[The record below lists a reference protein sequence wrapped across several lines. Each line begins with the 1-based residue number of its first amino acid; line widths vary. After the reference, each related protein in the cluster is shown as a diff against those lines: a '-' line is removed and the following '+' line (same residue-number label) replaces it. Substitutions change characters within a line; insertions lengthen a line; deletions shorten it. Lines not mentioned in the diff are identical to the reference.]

1 MREAFDGIVKLP
13 PNGDVHDFFVRL
25 PENQLTNWKEMVPEF
40 VYDVQMS
47 YFDML
52 VPTIDTV
59 RCSFLLERS
68 LNVAKPMLFTGH
80 SGVGKSVVVAD
91 TVRKMVDHGGW
102 ASLPVS
108 FSAQT
113 SALRTQEGIESKLDK
128 KKKTLLGP
136 PPGKRM
142 ALFVDDVNMPAL
154 EEYGASPPVELLRQ
168 FLDFQGFYDRQ
179 KLFWKSIEGV
189 TLISGCG
196 PPGGGRNAL
205 TPRFV
210 RHHILNPNPNP

>member
-1 MREAFDGIVKLP
+1 
-13 PNGDVHDFFVRL
+13 
-25 PENQLTNWKEMVPEF
+25 
-40 VYDVQMS
+40 
-47 YFDML
+47 
-52 VPTIDTV
+52 
-59 RCSFLLERS
+59 
-68 LNVAKPMLFTGH
+68 
-80 SGVGKSVVVAD
+80 
-91 TVRKMVDHGGW
+91 MVDNGGW

-168 FLDFQGFYDRQ
+168 FLDFRGFYDRQ
-179 KLFWKSIEGV
+179 KLFWKAIEGV

-210 RHHILNPNPNP
+210 RHHTVMAMTQPSSDAMKQIFSSIMDGHLAPNGNAEVMGCTKPIVESTVDLLFKPSPLTPRPRPRPAPTPTPDPAPAPDPDPDPCPCPCPYPYPYP